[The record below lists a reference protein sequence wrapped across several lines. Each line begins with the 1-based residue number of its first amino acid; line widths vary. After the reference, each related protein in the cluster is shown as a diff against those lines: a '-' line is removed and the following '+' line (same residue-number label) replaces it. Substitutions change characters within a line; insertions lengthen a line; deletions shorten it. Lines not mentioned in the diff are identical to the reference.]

1 MARVRCYRCGIE
13 TLTLNLTGVAQQPR
27 CSNCDAPLP
36 VLKGRFGLVGED
48 GEEPG
53 IDAARAISEP
63 DPA

>member
-13 TLTLNLTGVAQQPR
+13 TLNLTGLAKQPR

-36 VLKGRFGLVGED
+36 VLKRRFGLIRED
-48 GEEPG
+48 SQEPG
-53 IDAARAISEP
+53 LDARTLSEP

>member
-13 TLTLNLTGVAQQPR
+13 TLNLTGWAQKQPR

-36 VLKGRFGLVGED
+36 VLRRRFGLVRED
-48 GEEPG
+48 GQEPG
-53 IDAARAISEP
+53 VDASVALSDP